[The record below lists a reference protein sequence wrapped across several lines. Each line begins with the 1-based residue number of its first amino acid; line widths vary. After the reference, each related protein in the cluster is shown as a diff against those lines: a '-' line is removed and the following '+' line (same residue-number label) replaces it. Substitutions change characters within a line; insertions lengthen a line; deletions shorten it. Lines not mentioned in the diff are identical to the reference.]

1 MANIGDAA
9 EGAFAISL
17 ALFVLENDQIKS
29 NSRLYHSVDNI
40 KYWMKQIDPKLFVTG
55 GTYSKQLYNG
65 YATLASKVG
74 KKATSSGGN
83 ITPKNSKTIPYDIA
97 DVSVQVSLK
106 AEAVKDFF
114 GKEFKDV
121 TLDGIIR
128 QMVTNSGRYKEQIN
142 SYKTKFMTNDKAEYF
157 KILISTIGKE
167 GEQSGGA
174 IKGDIQMEMS
184 IQPVDI
190 STRKPIGTL
199 HKRKFPM
206 YFSLKASGQPPK
218 TISNESPITSLTKL
232 SESFGVNVINSKYNQ
247 PISRLPEKSLFTT
260 TAKKQR
266 QQWEISL
273 FGNGG
278 LGRTGKMGERY
289 MIVGGQEYSVSD
301 YRVFDLIDPAKF
313 PALKTARTAGDKVWK
328 SLIIQKFVEAV
339 FSLFPSG
346 SLDKNQSSLVWKY
359 LFESAF
365 GTGDYASQTML
376 LAFGQKTY
384 QSSSLDYVR
393 AVQEATEN
401 SIFCQKTGDN
411 ISFYVGSSIN
421 TNAKLFHI
429 RYKNRTSYAGDI
441 GANRNFNLE
450 DVVKLELKIMP
461 ETGPAFKEK
470 SDWKPGVKLNFKKE
484 DGSLTIKKE

>member
-1 MANIGDAA
+1 MANVGDAA

-17 ALFVLENDQIKS
+17 ALYVLENDQIKS
-29 NSRLYHSVDNI
+29 NSRLRHSVDNV
-40 KYWMKQIDPKLFVTG
+40 KYWMKQIPVETFDNG
-55 GTYSKQLYNG
+55 GTWSKELYNG

-74 KKATSSGGN
+74 KKATSSEGN
-83 ITPKNSKTIPYDIA
+83 TTPKNSKSIPYDIA
-97 DVSVQVSLK
+97 DISVQISLK

-114 GKEFKDV
+114 GKEFLSP

-128 QMVTNSGRYKEQIN
+128 QMITNSGRYKNEIKQKLTNI
-142 SYKTKFMTNDKAEYF
+142 MTNNKAEYF
-157 KILISTIGKE
+157 KIVISTIGKE

-174 IKGDIQMEMS
+174 IKGDIQMNMS
-184 IQPVDI
+184 VQGVDI
-190 STRKPIGTL
+190 STRKPIGT
-199 HKRKFPM
+199 KSQISKPM

-232 SESFGVNVINSKYNQ
+232 SKSFGVDVINSNYNQ
-247 PISRLPEKSLFTT
+247 LIADLQEKTVFTT

-266 QQWEISL
+266 QKWEISL

-278 LGRTGKMGERY
+278 MGRTGKMGERY
-289 MIVGGQEYSVSD
+289 MVVGGQEYPVSE
-301 YRVFDLIDPAKF
+301 YKVFDLIDPGKF

-328 SLIIQKFVEAV
+328 SLIIQKFVESV

-346 SLDKNQSSLVWKY
+346 VLNENQSSLVWKY
-359 LFESAF
+359 LFDSAF
-365 GTGDYASQTML
+365 GIGDYAPQTVL

-384 QSSSLDYVR
+384 ESSSLAYLKE
-393 AVQEATEN
+393 VQKATKN
-401 SIFCQKTGDN
+401 SIFCEKIGGN
-411 ISFYVGSSIN
+411 INFYVGNSFN
-421 TNAKLFHI
+421 ANAKLFHI
-429 RYKNRTSYAGDI
+429 RYKNRTSYSGNI

-470 SDWKPGVKLNFKKE
+470 SDWKPGMELIFDQTKH
-484 DGSLTIKKE
+484 SLAIKKE